1 MFFIFYYKKNDT
13 IWLFIFHI
21 IGEQMK
27 KPNSP
32 IRSFYFKTIVAL
44 TIILFLLT
52 YILALIANINISI
65 PLILLLSFVDSII
78 VAIIFDFI
86 VLKPI
91 IRASKLLNRF
101 STRDF
106 DKQKEYKR
114 EFATLK
120 ERNPLVFA
128 LYDKIY
134 NMLDILMNMAE
145 KLSKDSGENSI
156 YTATLSSSIDNI
168 SNKIETQAKAIESI
182 SNTTQNIMLNV
193 NSVSNSAKEASNFTS
208 QTMKGS
214 KQSQNDLKTI
224 VGSMQNINEVALTAS
239 QKVLSLSQKANDIK
253 NVTDVIDDIAE
264 QTNLLALNAA
274 IEAARAGE
282 HGRSFAVVAD
292 EVRKL
297 AERTAVAT
305 KEVALSIEIIQNETT
320 DATKEIKNLSVQIEK
335 EMGLVE
341 NVGNQIN
348 SFLEQSAYIEEQIS
362 NIAQGTSSN
371 NKDIED
377 IVSSIE
383 KISRQLK
390 DVADE
395 IKNISQAT
403 DKLVHSSEDSY
414 ESVSEFALDKHHEEI
429 YKIAK
434 DSAQKIGSIFE
445 EAIKKGRITKSAL
458 FDRDYKPIEGTNPQK
473 YTTAYDKFCDEV
485 LPEVQEK
492 ALAKNRDIVYAIST
506 DPNGYVPTHNN
517 RFAQKLTGDYEKDFV
532 GNRTKRIFDDR
543 TGSRCGNHTKKL
555 LLQTYKR
562 DTGEIMH
569 DLSVPIMVNNKHWG
583 GFRIGYHPKN

>member
-1 MFFIFYYKKNDT
+1 
-13 IWLFIFHI
+13 
-21 IGEQMK
+21 MK
-27 KPNSP
+27 QFNSP
-32 IRSFYFKTIVAL
+32 VKSFYFKSIVGL
-44 TIILFLLT
+44 TVIFFLLT
-52 YILALIANINISI
+52 YILVFLIGYNFAI
-65 PLILLLSFVDSII
+65 PFILLLSLLNSVIATVGFHFII
-78 VAIIFDFI
+78 
-86 VLKPI
+86 LKPI
-91 IRASKLLNRF
+91 IKASKLLNKF

-106 DKQKEYKR
+106 DKQKGYKK
-114 EFATLK
+114 EFTVLK
-120 ERNPLVFA
+120 KSNTFVYT

-145 KLSKDSGENSI
+145 QLSKDSGENSI
-156 YTATLSSSIDNI
+156 YTATLSASIDNI
-168 SNKIETQAKAIESI
+168 SDKIETQAKAIESI

-193 NSVSNSAKEASNFTS
+193 NSVSSSAKEASTFTS

-224 VGSMQNINEVALTAS
+224 VDSMQNINEVALAAS
-239 QKVLSLSQKANDIK
+239 EKVLSLNQKANDIK
-253 NVTDVIDDIAE
+253 NVTEVIDDIAE

-305 KEVALSIEIIQNETT
+305 KEVALSIAVIQDETSGAT
-320 DATKEIKNLSVQIEK
+320 DEIKNLSKQIEK
-335 EMGLVE
+335 EMKLVE

-348 SFLEQSAYIEEQIS
+348 SFLEQSANIEEQIS

-383 KISRQLK
+383 KITVQLK
-390 DVADE
+390 DVSDE

-429 YKIAK
+429 YNIAK
-434 DSAQKIGSIFE
+434 DSAKKIGSIFE
-445 EAIKKGRITKSAL
+445 EAIKQGRISESSL
-458 FDRDYKPIEGTNPQK
+458 FDRNYKPIEGTNPQK
-473 YTTAYDKFCDEV
+473 YTTLYDKFCDKV

-492 ALAKNRDIVYAIST
+492 ALTLNNSIIYAIST

-517 RFAQKLTGDYEKDFV
+517 KFAQKLTGNYEKDFIN
-532 GNRTKRIFDDR
+532 NRSKRIFNDR

-569 DLSVPIMVNNKHWG
+569 DLSVPIMVNKKHWG
-583 GFRIGYHPKN
+583 GFRIGYRPENKTTI